1 VADVPAFPLAGEAR
15 SAFRKLA
22 FDLEPDAF
30 LADAPV
36 LFVERPET
44 SALLD
49 RLRSLSNALLA
60 RKRITFRYHGIHR
73 GESTDRSVEPY
84 GMLFHHGHWYLAG
97 HDRDR
102 AAVRLFRTERMEDVR
117 VNTRSPNSA
126 DFERPA
132 NFRLD
137 DFAGREAWE
146 LGNEDEPTV
155 NARILFRWPASL
167 AAARNGLGSL
177 VEERREGGAIR
188 AFEIRQVPPF
198 LRWLLSQEGDAVIV
212 DPPELAEALASL
224 ARDVAAAHGRPPDG
238 TEPNAVGTD
247 GAHDHD

>member
-1 VADVPAFPLAGEAR
+1 
-15 SAFRKLA
+15 
-22 FDLEPDAF
+22 
-30 LADAPV
+30 
-36 LFVERPET
+36 
-44 SALLD
+44 
-49 RLRSLSNALLA
+49 
-60 RKRITFRYHGIHR
+60 
-73 GESTDRSVEPY
+73 
-84 GMLFHHGHWYLAG
+84 
-97 HDRDR
+97 
-102 AAVRLFRTERMEDVR
+102 
-117 VNTRSPNSA
+117 
-126 DFERPA
+126 
-132 NFRLD
+132 
-137 DFAGREAWE
+137 
-146 LGNEDEPTV
+146 V